1 MTKIFISYRRDD
13 SAYVTDTV
21 YEHMARHFGS
31 ENVFLDVGSIPMGV
45 DFRQYLSEQ
54 VAAHDVMLVMIGPA
68 WANIMRERAKQA
80 NDFVRIEIESA
91 LQQNKFIIPV
101 LVMNATMPDF
111 SELPESIGD
120 LQWRNSATVRRQP
133 DLENDCN
140 RIAQG
145 IRQYSQSTGLPTFDD
160 EVVSA
165 PVPLTSSGTI
175 RQKPEIK
182 SIMPRP
188 FEWIE
193 IPDKGYS
200 IAKYPITN
208 AQYSLFLAS
217 RGYYESKWWTEFGW
231 RLREQYGWFEP
242 RYWQDSRWNSLEH
255 PVVGIS
261 WYEAVAFCV
270 WLSDITGEPIMLPTD
285 EQWLFAARG
294 NDEIDYPWGNEWN
307 CGNCNNSVHPCHSR
321 GSTSVNK
328 YESRG
333 ASLFGVADMAGNV
346 SEWSLTHIRRE
357 HRIVSEDGYG
367 RTWES
372 KANNIHLE
380 SPSDSGGWVEVQVHI
395 LLHGSSWHG
404 ANASDY
410 KCDHVRQTT
419 PETRDNQTGFRIAR
433 TPNEWKG
440 IISERDATSK
450 SDILDIWDVE
460 F

>member
-165 PVPLTSSGTI
+165 PGHLTSSGTI

-188 FEWIE
+188 FGWIE
-193 IPDKGYS
+193 IPGKGYS

-208 AQYSLFLAS
+208 AQYAKFIQAD
-217 RGYYESKWWTEFGW
+217 GYTQRKWWTEEGW
-231 RLREQYGWFEP
+231 NQRYKLGWQEPCYWGDSNWNRE
-242 RYWQDSRWNSLEH
+242 EH
-255 PVVGIS
+255 PVVGVS
-261 WYEAVAFCV
+261 WYEAVAFCL
-270 WLSDITGEPIMLPTD
+270 WLCDTTNEQIMLPTE
-285 EQWLFAARG
+285 EQWQYAAQGDDGRW
-294 NDEIDYPWGNEWN
+294 YPWGNLWD
-307 CGNCNNSVHPCHSR
+307 CARCNNSVRPCIESTGTTPVTKGY
-321 GSTSVNK
+321 GSSAFNV
-328 YESRG
+328 S
-333 ASLFGVADMAGNV
+333 DMAGNV
-346 SEWSLTHIRRE
+346 WEWCVTDSLTKSQDINESAERRVIR
-357 HRIVSEDGYG
+357 
-367 RTWES
+367 
-372 KANNIHLE
+372 
-380 SPSDSGGWVEVQVHI
+380 GG
-395 LLHGSSWHG
+395 SWQ
-404 ANASDY
+404 NDEEPYFRCDY
-410 KCDHVRQTT
+410 AAKPT
-419 PETRDNQTGFRIAR
+419 PDLRDNTIGFRIVR
-433 TPNEWKG
+433 VP
-440 IISERDATSK
+440 
-450 SDILDIWDVE
+450 
-460 F
+460 